1 MNRKSKLFPVIVGV
15 VWLLGLEIGLE
26 TLFGRQQ
33 FMPLFLLA
41 QIILLIGVS
50 AVVLALFGWLHRWYM
65 GRPVAPDV
73 QADATT
79 ESILDDEA
87 VPAGKKKRRSAR
99 KKMTGGLWK
108 KAGKVL
114 TGFVCRRAGLIELLV
129 LAAVFAVAHYRF
141 YLAFRYYYMNT
152 VQVGYGVMALL
163 LLMGFGCIIL
173 DKWCLWTEK
182 KLDDEDKL
190 IRATLHNLRIG
201 FKIMRFCSMICALIV
216 VLRIIGI
223 WDAQKPLSYGF
234 TAVWIYVS
242 VFYLISLI
250 SRLIRRELP
259 AYPRLSIPMPFAGKD
274 EDDDM
279 QILTHLEANT
289 GITFR
294 SLWSLH
300 YIQKALPYTAFGALL
315 VFWLAT
321 GLVQVNANEMGVRY
335 RFGKLD
341 ESGLL
346 TPGLHLTLPWPFDK
360 TDIYDVGSVRELVI
374 GYDSDRQQDNLWT
387 EAHGNNEYRLLLGE
401 GNELVSVNLRL
412 KYVIDDLWEYVT
424 VSADPAKILS
434 AEAYELITDR
444 IISTDL
450 NELLSQ
456 DRAQLSNELYD
467 LLNEE
472 LEKEGIGLSVVQV
485 IVENIHP
492 PVDVATVYQQL
503 VTAEIQAQEMIL
515 EAEATAAVTIA
526 NAQSQYNIDVQYAW
540 ELYYNDVAAANAEVT
555 EFMAAVAADSSYSNA
570 YRYYKYLNALQDA
583 LKDSKLY
590 LLGSDIDTESLFFG
604 GSYIIVNGSGNS
616 N

>member
-1 MNRKSKLFPVIVGV
+1 MNRKSKLFPVIVGMI
-15 VWLLGLEIGLE
+15 WLLGLEIGLE

-33 FMPLFLLA
+33 FMPLFLLS
-41 QIILLIGVS
+41 QIILLLGVS
-50 AVVLALFGWLHRWYM
+50 AIVLAIGGWLHRWYLN
-65 GRPVAPDV
+65 RPVVPEVDSDV
-73 QADATT
+73 VKGL
-79 ESILDDEA
+79 ESED
-87 VPAGKKKRRSAR
+87 VPAGKKKRRGIR
-99 KKMTGGLWK
+99 KKTAGSFWK
-108 KAGKVL
+108 KAGEAVV
-114 TGFVCRRAGLIELLV
+114 GFVCRKAGFIELLG
-129 LAAVFAVAHYRF
+129 LAAVFTAAHYRF
-141 YLAFRYYYMNT
+141 YLAFRYYYMET
-152 VQVGYGVMALL
+152 VQVGYGVMALML
-163 LLMGFGCIIL
+163 LVMFVCIVL
-173 DKWCLWTEK
+173 DKWSLWTEK
-182 KLDDEDKL
+182 KLGETDEDRL
-190 IRATLHNLRIG
+190 IRATLHNLRIA
-201 FKIMRFCSMICALIV
+201 FKIVRFCSMICALIV
-216 VLRIIGI
+216 VLRIVGV
-223 WDAQKPLSYGF
+223 WDAQRPLSYGF

-242 VFYLISLI
+242 VFYVISLI

-259 AYPRLSIPMPFAGKD
+259 LYPRLSIPMPFAGRD

-300 YIQKALPYTAFGALL
+300 YIQKALPYTVFGALL

-335 RFGKLD
+335 RFGRLS

-346 TPGLHLTLPWPFDK
+346 KPGLHLTLPWPFDK
-360 TDIYDVGSVRELVI
+360 TEIYDVGSVREIVI

-434 AEAYELITDR
+434 AEAYELITNR

-456 DRAQLSNELYD
+456 DRAQLSNELHD
-467 LLNEE
+467 SLNTE

-515 EAEATAAVTIA
+515 EAEATAAETIA
-526 NAQSQYNIDVQYAW
+526 NAQSRYNVDVQYAW
-540 ELYYNDVAAANAEVT
+540 ELHYSNVADAKAEVT
-555 EFMAAVAADSSYSNA
+555 EFMAAVAADNSYSNA
-570 YRYYKYLNALQDA
+570 YRYYKYLNALKES

-590 LLGSDIDTESLFFG
+590 LLGSDIDAESLFFG
-604 GSYIIVNGSGNS
+604 GNYIIVNGGNS
-616 N
+616 K